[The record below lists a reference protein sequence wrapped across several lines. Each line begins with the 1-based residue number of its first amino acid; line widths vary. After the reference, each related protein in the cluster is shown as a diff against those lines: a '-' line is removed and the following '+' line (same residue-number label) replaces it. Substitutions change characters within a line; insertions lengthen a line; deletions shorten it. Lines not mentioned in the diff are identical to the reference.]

1 MFEPRRYEGWLKSRP
16 NMRFLGGVADFDL
29 WYRDDLEAN
38 KRGVNIPEPDV
49 LRYLRLVRIS
59 DAVGDWDDFRLPL
72 HLNMEINASME
83 PAGRLLKGRWGDIYP
98 TRDQVNEIEAYL
110 RCFAPGVLGEP
121 TNKEGT

>member
-1 MFEPRRYEGWLKSRP
+1 
-16 NMRFLGGVADFDL
+16 MRFLGGIADFDL

-38 KRGVNIPEPDV
+38 KRGANIPEPDV

-72 HLNMEINASME
+72 HMNVEINASME
-83 PAGRLLKGRWGDIYP
+83 PAKRLLKGRWGDIHP

-110 RCFAPGVLGEP
+110 RCFAPGVLGP
-121 TNKEGT
+121 QTNKEEMK